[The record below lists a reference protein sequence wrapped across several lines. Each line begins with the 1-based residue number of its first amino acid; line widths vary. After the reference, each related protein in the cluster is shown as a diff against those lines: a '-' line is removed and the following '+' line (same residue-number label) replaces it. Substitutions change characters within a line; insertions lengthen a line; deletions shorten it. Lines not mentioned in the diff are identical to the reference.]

1 MRGKKENKLVT
12 EIILT
17 QYRNK
22 PYPKNVEKQIDRY
35 RKETDKKK
43 RKLIYEYIQLERLIA
58 GGYKIF
64 K

>member
-1 MRGKKENKLVT
+1 MKNRKELVT
-12 EIILT
+12 EIILS

-22 PYPKNVEKQIDRY
+22 PYPENVEKQIDRY

-43 RKLIYEYIQLERLIA
+43 KLIYEYIQLERLIA
-58 GGYKIF
+58 GVYKIF